1 MKGEFRAADDG
12 KVIRYR
18 VPIRDVSAIV
28 EILGEIR
35 KKNDG
40 RYTWYRSASKYFP
53 NWISEIDG
61 KITQGVEVSI
71 SEIDGKIT
79 QGVEVS
85 IELAKL
91 RMLEG
96 WKHGE

>member
-1 MKGEFRAADDG
+1 MEITMKGEFRAADDG

-71 SEIDGKIT
+71 
-79 QGVEVS
+79 
-85 IELAKL
+85 ELAKL